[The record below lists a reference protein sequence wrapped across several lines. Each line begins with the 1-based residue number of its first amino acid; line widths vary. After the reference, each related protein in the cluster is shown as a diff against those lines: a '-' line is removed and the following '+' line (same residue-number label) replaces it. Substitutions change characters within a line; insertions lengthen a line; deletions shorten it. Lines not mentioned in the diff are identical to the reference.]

1 MITLSFPR
9 LFVCIFI
16 VVKQTKT
23 CRVETVKRQLRKM
36 KSQKEVRFMTYEELR
51 KELEGLKEE
60 MTVMERM
67 MGYIKGEEVDHI
79 PFRLVGSDTTADLY
93 GYTLKQYRD
102 SMEIRFDIMEKM
114 HEEFGNAAI
123 GIGLG
128 LQSVGEALGSKM

>member
-36 KSQKEVRFMTYEELR
+36 KSQKEVRFMTYEEIR

-60 MTVMERM
+60 MTVMER
-67 MGYIKGEEVDHI
+67 
-79 PFRLVGSDTTADLY
+79 R
-93 GYTLKQYRD
+93 
-102 SMEIRFDIMEKM
+102 
-114 HEEFGNAAI
+114 
-123 GIGLG
+123 
-128 LQSVGEALGSKM
+128 

>member
-1 MITLSFPR
+1 
-9 LFVCIFI
+9 
-16 VVKQTKT
+16 
-23 CRVETVKRQLRKM
+23 
-36 KSQKEVRFMTYEELR
+36 MTYEEIR

-67 MGYIKGEEVDHI
+67 MGYIRGEEVDHI

-128 LQSVGEALGSKM
+128 LQSVGEALGSKMQYPENGLG

>member
-1 MITLSFPR
+1 
-9 LFVCIFI
+9 
-16 VVKQTKT
+16 
-23 CRVETVKRQLRKM
+23 
-36 KSQKEVRFMTYEELR
+36 MTYEEIR

-60 MTVMERM
+60 MMVMERM
-67 MGYIKGEEVDHI
+67 MGYIRGEEVDHI

-123 GIGLG
+123 GIGLDFNLWERG
-128 LQSVGEALGSKM
+128 LALRCNIRRMDWGLRRSMC